1 VAVDADLRV
10 VQLNA
15 AASRLLRVDAAAAT
29 GARCRDVLGCQLP
42 AEAPSG
48 PERLRCGEAC
58 PFAEVLTTG
67 LAIVAREQTVRAR
80 DPEPILVA
88 ASYAPTAGGP
98 VGAVAVIR
106 DLRPSLA
113 LDQMKSS
120 FVAAVSHELRTPLAL
135 ISGYAQ
141 SLLHLDLDPG
151 TARRHLEQI
160 EDAVGRLTELVDRS
174 LDTSHLERPA
184 RHASVVQSTWSR
196 SSGRSSTS
204 SASCRRA
211 ADRGGGGERLS
222 ADRRRP
228 GAGPPGARQPRGQQR
243 QYAGAAPG
251 RHLRPAP
258 RRPHGRR

>member
-1 VAVDADLRV
+1 
-10 VQLNA
+10 
-15 AASRLLRVDAAAAT
+15 
-29 GARCRDVLGCQLP
+29 VLGCQLP
-42 AEAPSG
+42 AEAPAG

-141 SLLHLDLDPG
+141 SLLHLDLDPW
-151 TARRHLEQI
+151 TTRRHLEQI
-160 EDAVGRLTELVDRS
+160 EDAVGRLTELVDQI
-174 LDTSHLERPA
+174 LDTSQLETDRLAMHRSSVELEPLIRSFVDEQRELPGAPPIEVAVASGLPPIDGDPA
-184 RHASVVQSTWSR
+184 RVRQVLANLV
-196 SSGRSSTS
+196 GN
-204 SASCRRA
+204 SAK
-211 ADRGGGGERLS
+211 
-222 ADRRRP
+222 
-228 GAGPPGARQPRGQQR
+228 
-243 QYAGAAPG
+243 YAGAGARVAISPG
-251 RHLRPAP
+251 ASATRSS
-258 RRPHGRR
+258 